1 MADRFK
7 FNNDNSV
14 VSRLRLTL
22 GFIVLML
29 CASYLVGGY
38 LLNVLKI
45 SQQNAIENSVPA
57 LSQAHDFESELVSI
71 SELTS
76 MLRGVS
82 NVSAAISLRVRLLAH
97 KNHLRDIIES
107 STIKSGADDLQDSVR
122 SLETS
127 SRRVVSSKL
136 NMIWLDNSMRAK
148 LVRLT
153 EIREEFDGWLEPLL
167 QADETAVTAPLD
179 SDAINL
185 AATDFRTRGLT
196 GQSSERN
203 QLLEI
208 SYSLSTLIDVIDNL
222 ATSRFV
228 NNQKKTILSIKS
240 QLTDIGQLLANV
252 TDSDTRRALARMMVE
267 LRALTI
273 GDLGIIDSIVRYGEQ
288 KALFRQNRQVILA
301 QINTISEKIDGIVFN
316 TEQDVK
322 STTTQ
327 FNNTLSSI
335 VLILGLFGL
344 GVLSVIALVK
354 VIVVERQ
361 INGRMRRLT
370 SAVTDIAG
378 GEHDRK
384 VDVSGGD
391 EIGTMAGALEI
402 FKDNAKELQRSN
414 IELEQFAY
422 AASHDLKSPLRAIES
437 LARWTIE
444 DAGDE
449 LPSDAKDNLEKLLV
463 RARRLSQLQS
473 DLLEYSKVG
482 KPDDSVEEVDFVR
495 LVEDLAGIL
504 DPNQYFDISVA
515 RAPIGV
521 VTQIVPLRQ
530 ILLNLITNAIKH
542 HDLENGAIEIA
553 VDMAGDRLRIS
564 IEDDGPGI
572 ATEYHER
579 IFGLFEK
586 LESNDTVEGS
596 GLGLSMVKKMI
607 ERSDG
612 TITVASDPSKQRGT
626 TFIFDWP
633 IAESYLTPEKLAVG
647 F

>member
-1 MADRFK
+1 MADRLK
-7 FNNDNSV
+7 FNNDHSV

-38 LLNVLKI
+38 LLNDLKN
-45 SQQNAIENSVPA
+45 SQQNAIEDSVPA
-57 LSQAHDFESELVSI
+57 LSQAHEFESELVSI

-82 NVSAAISLRVRLLAH
+82 NVSTAISLRVSLLAH
-97 KNHLRDIIES
+97 KNHLRDIIDS

-127 SRRVVSSKL
+127 SRGVVSSKL
-136 NMIWLDNSMRAK
+136 NMIWLDDSMQAK

-153 EIREEFDGWLEPLL
+153 EIREEFDGWLDPVL
-167 QADETAVTAPLD
+167 QAEEAAVAALLD
-179 SDAINL
+179 TDVINL
-185 AATDFRTRGLT
+185 AAADFRTRGLT
-196 GQSSERN
+196 GRSSGRN

-208 SYSLSTLIDVIDNL
+208 SYGLSTLIDLINNL

-228 NNQKKTILSIKS
+228 NNQNKTILSIKS
-240 QLTDIGQLLANV
+240 QITDIGQVLANIA
-252 TDSDTRRALARMMVE
+252 DSDTRRALAKMIVE
-267 LRALTI
+267 LRALTV
-273 GDLGIIDSIVRYGEQ
+273 GDQGIIDSIVRYGEH
-288 KALFRQNRQVILA
+288 KAQFRQNRRIILD
-301 QINTISEKIDGIVFN
+301 QISTISDKIDRIVFN

-322 STTTQ
+322 STATK
-327 FNNTLSSI
+327 FNNTLSRI
-335 VLILGLFGL
+335 VLILGIFGL
-344 GVLSVIALVK
+344 GVLGIIALVK

-361 INGRMRRLT
+361 INSRMRRLT

-378 GEHDRK
+378 GEHGRK

-402 FKDNAKELQRSN
+402 FKENAKELQRSN
-414 IELEQFAY
+414 VELEQFAY

-437 LARWTIE
+437 LARWTLE
-444 DAGDE
+444 DGGDE
-449 LPSDAKDNLEKLLV
+449 LPIYAKDNLEKLLV
-463 RARRLSQLQS
+463 RAHRLSQLQS

-482 KPDDSVEEVDFVR
+482 KPDDSVEEIDFVR
-495 LVEDLAGIL
+495 MVEDLAGIL
-504 DPNQYFDISVA
+504 DPDKYFNISVA
-515 RAPIGV
+515 RAPIGLS
-521 VTQIVPLRQ
+521 TQIVPLRQ
-530 ILLNLITNAIKH
+530 ILLNLITNAMKH
-542 HDLENGAIEIA
+542 HDLESGAIEIA
-553 VDMAGDRLRIS
+553 VDAVGDRLRIS
-564 IEDDGPGI
+564 IADDGPGI

-586 LESNDTVEGS
+586 LESNDKVEGS

-607 ERSDG
+607 ERSNCS
-612 TITVASDPSKQRGT
+612 IAVVSDPSKQRGT

-633 IAESYLTPEKLAVG
+633 IAESYLMPEKLAVG

>member
-1 MADRFK
+1 MTDRLK
-7 FNNDNSV
+7 FNNDSSV

-38 LLNVLKI
+38 LLNDLKN
-45 SQQNAIENSVPA
+45 SQQSAIENSVPA
-57 LSQAHDFESELVSI
+57 LSQARDFESELVSI

-76 MLRGVS
+76 RLRGVS
-82 NVSAAISLRVRLLAH
+82 NVSAAISLRVGLLSH
-97 KNHLRDIIES
+97 KNHLLEIIDASMIES
-107 STIKSGADDLQDSVR
+107 GAAALQDSVR

-136 NMIWLDNSMRAK
+136 NMIWLDDSMRAK

-153 EIREEFDGWLEPLL
+153 EIREEFNGWLEPLL
-167 QADETAVTAPLD
+167 DADQTDFDDSLD
-179 SDAINL
+179 SGVINL
-185 AATDFRTRGLT
+185 AAADFRTRGLT
-196 GQSSERN
+196 TKINGRN

-208 SYSLSTLIDVIDNL
+208 SYNLSTLIDMIDNL

-228 NNQKKTILSIKS
+228 NDQKKTIQTIKS
-240 QLTDIGQLLANV
+240 QLTDIGQVLANV
-252 TDSDTRRALARMMVE
+252 ADSDTRRALAKMMVE
-267 LRALTI
+267 LRALAI
-273 GDLGIIDSIVRYGEQ
+273 GDHGIIDSIVRYGEH
-288 KALFRQNRQVILA
+288 KAQFRQNRIVILD
-301 QINTISEKIDGIVFN
+301 QINTISGKIDGIVFN

-322 STTTQ
+322 STTTD
-327 FNNTLSSI
+327 FNNTLSRI

-344 GVLSVIALVK
+344 GVLAIIALVK

-361 INGRMRRLT
+361 INSRMRRLT

-378 GEHDRK
+378 GEHERK

-391 EIGTMAGALEI
+391 EIGTMASALEI
-402 FKDNAKELQRSN
+402 FKENAKELQRSN
-414 IELEQFAY
+414 TELEQFAY

-437 LARWTIE
+437 LAQWTLE

-449 LPSDAKDNLEKLLV
+449 LPTYAKDNLEKLLV
-463 RARRLSQLQS
+463 RANRLSRLQT

-482 KPDDSVEEVDFVR
+482 KPDDSVEEIDFLRMVD
-495 LVEDLAGIL
+495 DLAAIL
-504 DPNQYFDISVA
+504 DPDQKFSITLA
-515 RAPIGV
+515 RAPTGLS
-521 VTQIVPLRQ
+521 TQIVPLRQ
-530 ILLNLITNAIKH
+530 ILLNLITNAMKH
-542 HDLENGAIEIA
+542 HDRESGAIEIA
-553 VDMAGDRLRIS
+553 VDEIGDRLRIS

-572 ATEYHER
+572 PIEYHER

-586 LESNDTVEGS
+586 LESNDKVEGS

-607 ERSDG
+607 ERSNG
-612 TITVASDPSKQRGT
+612 SISVRSDPAKQRGT

-633 IAESYLTPEKLAVG
+633 IAESFVLPEKLAVG